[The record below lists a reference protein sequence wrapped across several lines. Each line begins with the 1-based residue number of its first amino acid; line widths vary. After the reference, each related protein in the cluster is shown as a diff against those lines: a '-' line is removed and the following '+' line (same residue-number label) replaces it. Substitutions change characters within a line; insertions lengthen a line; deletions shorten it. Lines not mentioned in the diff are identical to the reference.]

1 MLQQRKK
8 DYLIRLLEELM
19 KSIHKLVDKREN
31 LSVEEKE
38 EALEN
43 AFSFFVDNFDIS
55 IDDNAETI
63 CDKVPDTDL
72 LHQYANLLLIES
84 DIKNSQD
91 KRKLHKALQILEY
104 LESTDNTYVW
114 DRVVLKEDILNRLDE
129 NILHKE

>member
-31 LSVEEKE
+31 LSLEEKE
-38 EALEN
+38 EALGN

-55 IDDNAETI
+55 LDDNAETI
-63 CDKVPDTDL
+63 CEKVPDADL

-84 DIKNSQD
+84 DIKNCPD
-91 KRKLHKALQILEY
+91 KNKLHKALQILEY
-104 LESTDNTYVW
+104 LESTDDTYVW
-114 DRVVLKEDILNRLDE
+114 DRVVLKEDILHRLDE
-129 NILHKE
+129 NII